1 MKKTI
6 FILLGLFI
14 LFGVLFIL
22 FFGNIKIK
30 NDASLKN
37 YKYENSPF
45 FNNIIQ
51 KNDSIIYL
59 NVWGSYSKDSF
70 ERYQE
75 LIKDKNKKVYNIS
88 LDKDS
93 NVIKKEIEKFQIKND
108 ISLENYLYKEEIFK
122 KIYNDNFSAGTDFI
136 YIKVSQY
143 EIPMT
148 FIFNQKILKEKF

>member
-22 FFGNIKIK
+22 LFGNIKVG
-30 NDASLKN
+30 NNSSQKN

-45 FNNIIQ
+45 YNDIIQ

-59 NVWGSYSKDSF
+59 NVWGSYNIDSV
-70 ERYQE
+70 ERYRE

-88 LDKDS
+88 LDRDS
-93 NVIKKEIEKFQIKND
+93 NIIKKEIEKFQIKND
-108 ISLENYLYKEEIFK
+108 ISLENYLYKEEILK
-122 KIYNDNFSAGTDFI
+122 NVYNDNFSAGTDFI
-136 YIKVSQY
+136 YITVSQY

-148 FIFNQKILKEKF
+148 FIFNKKSLKEKF

>member
-1 MKKTI
+1 MKKAI
-6 FILLGLFI
+6 FI
-14 LFGVLFIL
+14 LFGLFVLFGAIFI
-22 FFGNIKIK
+22 FFFANVKITK
-30 NDASLKN
+30 DSSSKN

-45 FNNIIQ
+45 YKNIIQ

-70 ERYQE
+70 ERYKE

-93 NVIKKEIEKFQIKND
+93 NQIRKEIEKFKIEND
-108 ISLENYLYKEEIFK
+108 ISLENNLYKEVIFK
-122 KIYNDNFSAGTDFI
+122 ELYNDNFSAGTDLL
-136 YIKVSQY
+136 YIKVSHY

-148 FIFNQKILKEKF
+148 FVFDKKTLKEKF